1 MARKKRGWLR
11 KRLYSD
17 GLTWLWCYM
26 VKRQPDEKG
35 GENHKRVGLVVDF
48 PDEESAWAEVG
59 RLGLSKYLENSIG
72 SEPKF
77 KELAEHW
84 RVKELRKS
92 GVIGKKCTE
101 SADRDEH
108 NLDRYVLPRW
118 GMEKALDINPVEI
131 EDWFESLASTP
142 QGRKQEPLNWRTI
155 EKVKSVMSQI
165 YTHAQRHH
173 LIPASL
179 NPKGRPTNPCLLA
192 RCSSSSDYEARVVE
206 PEQMIA
212 ILRELNAPENLMEWT
227 LALVHSATALRPEE
241 AFGLQWEDVDW
252 AKNRIH
258 VRRGWSKGKE
268 TDGKTPNSIAP
279 VAMHPTLGQFLLE
292 WRKQSLYPKH
302 SDWVFPSYRCKG
314 KVPRSAST
322 CGKDYLR
329 PAAVTAGVIKA
340 DESVRFGWHNLRHSL
355 ATFFGSQ
362 EIPVQVIQKM
372 LRHKKS
378 EMTLH
383 YMHGVNKQHMDAQK
397 MFLDAIGGALDDR
410 LSG

>member
-11 KRLYSD
+11 KKLYSD
-17 GLTWLWCYM
+17 GITWLWCYM
-26 VKRQPDEKG
+26 VRRQPDEKG
-35 GENHKRVGLVVDF
+35 GENHKRVGLLADF
-48 PDEESAWAEVG
+48 PDEQSAWAEVG
-59 RLGLSKYLENSIG
+59 RLGLSRYLDNPISP
-72 SEPKF
+72 EPTF
-77 KELAEHW
+77 RDLAEHW

-92 GVIGKKCTE
+92 GVIRKKAAE

-118 GMEKALDINPVEI
+118 GMEKALEINPVQV
-131 EDWFESLASTP
+131 EDWFETLASTP
-142 QGRKQEPLNWRTI
+142 QGRKKEPLNWRTI
-155 EKVKSVMSQI
+155 EKLKSVMSQVF
-165 YTHAQRHH
+165 THAQRHC
-173 LIPASL
+173 LIPAAL

-192 RCSSSSDYEARVVE
+192 RCSTSSDYEARVVE

-212 ILRELNAPENLMEWT
+212 ILRELNTPETLMEWT

-241 AFGLQWEDVDW
+241 AFGLRWEDVNW
-252 AKNRIH
+252 ARNRIH
-258 VRRGWSKGKE
+258 VRRGWSKGEE
-268 TDGKTPNSIAP
+268 TNGKTPNSLCP
-279 VAMHPTLGQFLLE
+279 VAMHQILAQYLAE
-292 WRKQSLYPKH
+292 WRKESLYPSD

-322 CGKDYLR
+322 CGKKYLR

-340 DESVRFGWHNLRHSL
+340 GESVRFGWHNLRHSL

-372 LRHKKS
+372 LRQKKL

-383 YMHGVNKQHMDAQK
+383 YMHGVNQQHMDAQK
-397 MFLDAIGGALDDR
+397 LYLDAIGIGGGNLT
-410 LSG
+410 SG